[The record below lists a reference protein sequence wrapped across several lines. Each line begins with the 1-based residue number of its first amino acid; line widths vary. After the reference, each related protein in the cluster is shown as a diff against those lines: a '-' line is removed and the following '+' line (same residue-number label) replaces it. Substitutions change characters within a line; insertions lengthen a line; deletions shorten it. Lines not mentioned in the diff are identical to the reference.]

1 MIARLVLRAAIACML
16 AASMLGA
23 SGQIGSRS
31 AMVTSAVDVDGLAL
45 RVRTAGLQERRA
57 GHPAV
62 IFESGGGAPLET
74 WDPIFLGVADFAAVV
89 AYDRVGTGQSA
100 WDSLP
105 PTPERVVARLRRLLV
120 TLNVAPPYVLVG
132 HSWGGALI
140 RYFGGG
146 SPRDV
151 AGMVYLDPTDIT
163 QEPRDEV
170 AIFESIGA
178 GAAARD
184 AFYELMERAMANAPA
199 PLRAQAANS
208 SGCAD
213 DRHSRW
219 KAAGFASEWSPIR
232 YEEVRRCDT
241 TGATAA
247 AARMGPPG
255 GRVRGRDQRWPHGP
269 RGRARTR
276 DRRHPPSG
284 AGSLTKCVQL
294 RTRPNTRMQSTRRVS
309 LVGARLIRKR

>member
-1 MIARLVLRAAIACML
+1 ML

-199 PLRAQAANS
+199 PLRAEGAVTMGIMRS
-208 SGCAD
+208 D
-213 DRHSRW
+213 V
-219 KAAGFASEWSPIR
+219 AGRKLPTAPD
-232 YEEVRRCDT
+232 VPT
-241 TGATAA
+241 TVILAG
-247 AARMGPPG
+247 RPP
-255 GRVRGRDQRWPHGP
+255 VL
-269 RGRARTR
+269 
-276 DRRHPPSG
+276 PPSG
-284 AGSLTKCVQL
+284 LPFDTKRYADATQ
-294 RTRPNTRMQSTRRVS
+294 Q
-309 LVGARLIRKR
+309 ARLRRLREWVRREGEFVVATNAGHMVHADEPELVIGAIRRLVQAR